1 MKTSN
6 KILLI
11 SSSSIIGM
19 VIVFLIIFR
28 LMLGNNI
35 TTETERP
42 KDSDKPLVSREFPLA
57 DFTGIEVSGHWE
69 VKLTHG
75 ETTQVMIRAP
85 EDVMENLLVE
95 KQAGTLILSRDKKWR
110 AGFEKVTAL
119 ITMPSLS
126 QIQLRGLVGLE
137 LSGFNS
143 KSLTIYTEGSTSITG
158 KGNHIHS
165 LYLRGKGLSKL
176 NLRRNSVISADLRY
190 KGVYKIELSMAGGEL
205 TGKIEGAGKVIY
217 DGEVQKESIHKDGP
231 SRVIREE

>member
-1 MKTSN
+1 
-6 KILLI
+6 
-11 SSSSIIGM
+11 
-19 VIVFLIIFR
+19 
-28 LMLGNNI
+28 MLGNNI

-69 VKLTHG
+69 IKLTHG
-75 ETTQVMIRAP
+75 ETTQVMVRAP
-85 EDVMENLLVE
+85 EDVMENLSVK
-95 KQAGTLILSRDKKWR
+95 KQAGTLILSRDKKWQ
-110 AGFEKVTAL
+110 ASFEKVTAL

-126 QIQLRGLVGLE
+126 QIQLRGLVDLE

-158 KGNHIHS
+158 KGNHIQI

-205 TGKIEGAGKVIY
+205 TGKIEGVGKVIY
-217 DGEVQKESIHKDGP
+217 DGEVRKESIHKDGP
-231 SRVIREE
+231 SMVIREE